1 MTSNVTIEDIV
12 IPTKT
17 MKSGDLVKTFFE
29 YCVAAGV
36 PALPFRDHNGLIQ
49 GFVSLKR
56 VMGKDCL
63 PNYLVELAGIL
74 HNDMSCTSHAMEKIH
89 ELFQKQVD
97 IYVDNSIQFI
107 ASDTILIRTVALM
120 EQYDT
125 NFIFV
130 ADGDAKQTSD
140 YKGVVT
146 SLAVA
151 KKMLQ
156 IESVENGVKEY

>member
-1 MTSNVTIEDIV
+1 MV
-12 IPTKT
+12 
-17 MKSGDLVKTFFE
+17 
-29 YCVAAGV
+29 
-36 PALPFRDHNGLIQ
+36 
-49 GFVSLKR
+49 FVFTT
-56 VMGKDCL
+56 
-63 PNYLVELAGIL
+63 L

-89 ELFQKQVD
+89 ELFQKPVD

-130 ADGDAKQTSD
+130 ADGDDKPTSD

-151 KKMLQ
+151 EKMLQ
-156 IESVENGVKEY
+156 IESVENGVK